1 MIFTT
6 IIITTTTINRRI
18 MLPELEF
25 PQAGVAQVGYVARCD
40 SPDQEN
46 DEQDDNDD
54 AENDDDDDD
63 DDQNVAPQS
72 YPGQQHQPC
81 RQWRSHLGSIV
92 PTLIGTCIML

>member
-25 PQAGVAQVGYVARCD
+25 LQAGVAQEGYAARCD

-54 AENDDDDDD
+54 AENDDD
-63 DDQNVAPQS
+63 VMMMTMMIKML
-72 YPGQQHQPC
+72 
-81 RQWRSHLGSIV
+81 HLNLILVSSINHV
-92 PTLIGTCIML
+92 DNGVHTSAVSFPH